1 MKHKRICE
9 PCREV
14 LVLRAQRGYSR
25 GVDELERGSALH
37 LGQGADLPVRQV
49 TVNSIVALN
58 MAYFRKAA
66 GLTQEELG
74 ERIGWGKSV
83 VSTAER
89 SWDAKRV
96 RSFSAEDLIAIAT
109 ALQIPLAALFL
120 PPEDD
125 GTAFDYVVDAP
136 GRERQEAY
144 ELLTYAFPTYGGDT
158 PVREA
163 YRKRLIAAGVLDPGR
178 ADDIVTASD
187 LLDKV
192 QQLAEEVINQARGDA
207 DETLGIVRREADEVL
222 TKARRQAEQITGDA
236 RARAESLERD
246 VQERHRQA
254 MGSLVQTREELEQ
267 RIDDLRVFER
277 EYRTRLQSFMEG
289 QLLELWTPQLR
300 PEMERALD
308 ELRKRA
314 ASGEGSRVSAVL
326 LREDGTYDVVQ
337 VGREGQDDAQPQEEP
352 QGYGEPPTAEGGST
366 R

>member
-1 MKHKRICE
+1 MEDKRICE

-14 LVLRAQRGYSR
+14 LVLRVRRRYSH
-25 GVDELERGSALH
+25 GVDEVEPGSALP
-37 LGQGADLPVRQV
+37 LGQGADLPVRRV

-96 RSFSAEDLIAIAT
+96 RSFSAEDLIATAS

-136 GRERQEAY
+136 GREQREAY
-144 ELLTYAFPTYGGDT
+144 ELLTYTFPTYGGDT

-163 YRKRLIAAGVLDPGR
+163 YRKRLIAAGVLDPDR
-178 ADDIVTASD
+178 TDNLVTASD

-192 QQLAEEVINQARGDA
+192 QQLADEVLNEAGRGA
-207 DETLGIVRREADEVL
+207 DETLGTVRQEAAEVL
-222 TKARRQAEQITGDA
+222 AKARRQAEQITGDA
-236 RARAESLERD
+236 RARAESLER
-246 VQERHRQA
+246 
-254 MGSLVQTREELEQ
+254 
-267 RIDDLRVFER
+267 RIDDLRAYER
-277 EYRTRLQSFMEG
+277 EYRSRLKALLEG
-289 QLLELWTPQLR
+289 QLKDLW
-300 PEMERALD
+300 
-308 ELRKRA
+308 
-314 ASGEGSRVSAVL
+314 SGEMRPQVEQAIEEYRKKAAGSGQQVSAVL

-337 VGREGQDDAQPQEEP
+337 LSPASEPDDQAEEDADP
-352 QGYGEPPTAEGGST
+352 GDVEGGSA
-366 R
+366 